1 VLAGIA
7 CDSGCRALR
16 SRSLRR
22 EIYEGF
28 RSQLNRD
35 IMVVKPPLRLQ
46 TKSGNR
52 RLFGRIRPTA
62 LRVVDGDLSLDLE
75 GGIAS
80 GRFMVDGAVELRGSA
95 VFDTLRVYARGPLT
109 IRGRTK
115 VRWLEAFSEDRV
127 EISGDVEFSG
137 VVAARCE
144 VAFPDGMRKVRLRYP
159 SFVLS
164 LESSETVA
172 ADSMLLPGF
181 VDGILRPFEWRME

>member
-1 VLAGIA
+1 
-7 CDSGCRALR
+7 
-16 SRSLRR
+16 
-22 EIYEGF
+22 
-28 RSQLNRD
+28 
-35 IMVVKPPLRLQ
+35 
-46 TKSGNR
+46 
-52 RLFGRIRPTA
+52 
-62 LRVVDGDLSLDLE
+62 
-75 GGIAS
+75 
-80 GRFMVDGAVELRGSA
+80 MVDGAVELRGSA

-127 EISGDVEFSG
+127 EISGGVEFSG

-144 VAFPDGMRKVRLRYP
+144 VIFPDGMRKVRLRYP

-164 LESSETVA
+164 LESSETAA